1 MQWGLEELNDNPVF
15 SDSGSVSG
23 KLGYFQHRQLLITL
37 VSTQSASYLSEFLDW
52 KPSKK
57 AVYRISS
64 ILQ

>member
-37 VSTQSASYLSEFLDW
+37 VSTQSASYLSEFLD
-52 KPSKK
+52 
-57 AVYRISS
+57 
-64 ILQ
+64 